1 MKITVKGTREEI
13 TELISEIQ
21 AQSNQVAALDR
32 EVKTLLDLEIERR
45 KAALKELEEQGK
57 LSI

>member
-1 MKITVKGTREEI
+1 MKITVKGTQEEI